1 MVCYLSALFLGS
13 SKGSKIIVW
22 PSLYNRYVAGLQG
35 LKLETLDG
43 SKITYL
49 MPTDKADLSLPWA
62 HRSFCWF
69 CHETAHM
76 KTKSL
81 QQSIESVFFFF
92 FFLTK
97 LIQIKGLIWLYNIS
111 LWYTIAKL
119 NSTAVCEDKR
129 VLSQEFYHFVPAEN

>member
-22 PSLYNRYVAGLQG
+22 PSLYNRYVAELQG

-49 MPTDKADLSLPWA
+49 MPLDKADLSLRWA

-69 CHETAHM
+69 CHEAAHM

-92 FFLTK
+92 FFFSFLP
-97 LIQIKGLIWLYNIS
+97 S
-111 LWYTIAKL
+111 
-119 NSTAVCEDKR
+119 
-129 VLSQEFYHFVPAEN
+129 